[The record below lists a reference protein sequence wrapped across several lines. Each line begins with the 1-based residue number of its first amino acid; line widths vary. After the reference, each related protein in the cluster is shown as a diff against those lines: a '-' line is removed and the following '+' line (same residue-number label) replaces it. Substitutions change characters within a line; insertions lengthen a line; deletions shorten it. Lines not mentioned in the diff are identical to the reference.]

1 MGSVTKYRLRPVGGC
16 YRGWNLPR
24 FGGTIL
30 LLLRLRGCR
39 TVAVLACR
47 LILNAVNIR
56 QHATFLRF
64 PGLIE
69 IAATNMLPRL
79 MRVHLALISWFLAK
93 FIITIL
99 GVPLSSLLQRPFFVA
114 V

>member
-30 LLLRLRGCR
+30 LFLRLRGCR

-56 QHATFLRF
+56 QHAPFLRF

-69 IAATNMLPRL
+69 IAAKNMLPML
-79 MRVHLALISWFLAK
+79 MMVHLALISFFLPQSC
-93 FIITIL
+93 IPTLTI
-99 GVPLSSLLQRPFFVA
+99 PLSPL
-114 V
+114 